1 MADQANRSTSSG
13 TQNNLVSQLCRLAE
27 SLQEQNNNTQRRA
40 ESSDNRT
47 ETVAAARSRLFPS
60 VNSSSSVNS
69 DASPAE
75 STFQGNSE
83 NNALSSRLPRFEPR
97 RATPNQSNRRKPYA
111 KGQSKKKSTGS
122 AVIIKDVILLPNPR
136 MHSVPRGRTRE
147 DLYVRGFVSTAF
159 SITNEMT
166 SSQVENEFA
175 ALFASK
181 LNGRPFKIV
190 RAVGSKIVDVNL
202 TQGIN
207 GKILKHICG
216 QGPVY
221 LRCVRPTDTGHSWV
235 EEDESE
241 DDDVADDDNDNSG
254 SEDLPDSGLNVPN
267 NTSLTPIPV
276 TVTSNN
282 ATEVPVSSHRA
293 STSNASI
300 CQPRSVL
307 QPTSSTSFPNALTS
321 MSSTVAC
328 PTCHAKFP
336 LSEIEQ
342 HADQC
347 CERISSEASLYGTWV
362 LDSIDLTGGDDM
374 PGDEGITS
382 DQATD
387 DQSQNDIP
395 SSSGSSPKEP
405 KELIQRLSSK
415 ISDTTQLLSIRRKFL
430 WDDYVNCR
438 KKPWFKKEAW
448 LRIHFVGEEAVDGGG
463 PRREFFTGKL
473 YVPN

>member
-1 MADQANRSTSSG
+1 M
-13 TQNNLVSQLCRLAE
+13 
-27 SLQEQNNNTQRRA
+27 
-40 ESSDNRT
+40 
-47 ETVAAARSRLFPS
+47 
-60 VNSSSSVNS
+60 
-69 DASPAE
+69 
-75 STFQGNSE
+75 
-83 NNALSSRLPRFEPR
+83 
-97 RATPNQSNRRKPYA
+97 
-111 KGQSKKKSTGS
+111 
-122 AVIIKDVILLPNPR
+122 
-136 MHSVPRGRTRE
+136 RTR
-147 DLYVRGFVSTAF
+147 
-159 SITNEMT
+159 
-166 SSQVENEFA
+166 
-175 ALFASK
+175 
-181 LNGRPFKIV
+181 
-190 RAVGSKIVDVNL
+190 
-202 TQGIN
+202 
-207 GKILKHICG
+207 
-216 QGPVY
+216 VY
-221 LRCVRPTDTGHSWV
+221 LRCVRPTDKGHLWV

-254 SEDLPDSGLNVPN
+254 SEDLPDSGLNVPI

-293 STSNASI
+293 STSSASTPAKKCFTTNFI
-300 CQPRSVL
+300 HFFSKCVNFNEQYNGLS
-307 QPTSSTSFPNALTS
+307 N
-321 MSSTVAC
+321 MSCYT
-328 PTCHAKFP
+328 FP

-374 PGDEGITS
+374 SHDEGITS

-430 WDDYVNCR
+430 WDYYVNCR

-463 PRREFFTGKL
+463 PRR
-473 YVPN
+473 

>member
-47 ETVAAARSRLFPS
+47 ETVAAVISRLLFPS

-83 NNALSSRLPRFEPR
+83 NNALSSRLPQFEPR
-97 RATPNQSNRRKPYA
+97 HATPNQTNWRKLYA
-111 KGQSKKKSTGS
+111 KGQSKKKSTGP
-122 AVIIKDVILLPNPR
+122 AVIKDAILLPNPR
-136 MHSVPRGRTRE
+136 MHSVPQGRTRE

-159 SITNEMT
+159 SITNEIT
-166 SSQVENEFA
+166 SSQVKNEFA

-207 GKILKHICG
+207 GKILKHICR
-216 QGPVY
+216 QGLVY
-221 LRCVRPTDTGHSWV
+221 LRCVRPTDTGHSWLKKMNLKMMMLLIMTMTTV
-235 EEDESE
+235 
-241 DDDVADDDNDNSG
+241 G
-254 SEDLPDSGLNVPN
+254 LPDSGLNVPN

-293 STSNASI
+293 STSSAST

-374 PGDEGITS
+374 SGDEGITS

-405 KELIQRLSSK
+405 KELIQRLS
-415 ISDTTQLLSIRRKFL
+415 
-430 WDDYVNCR
+430 
-438 KKPWFKKEAW
+438 
-448 LRIHFVGEEAVDGGG
+448 
-463 PRREFFTGKL
+463 
-473 YVPN
+473 